1 MLRAPFCTWKIYIVS
16 FKSTTFLIE
25 HIIGIRS
32 LYNDVA
38 PYADITDERLHWL
51 DLTFRN
57 YINDVQQSST
67 SAGIQGLSRET
78 ANALNLLQKTLVFV
92 LNFFLS

>member
-1 MLRAPFCTWKIYIVS
+1 MENIYRFFQVHNVS
-16 FKSTTFLIE
+16 NRTYY
-25 HIIGIRS
+25 IRS
-32 LYNDVA
+32 LDNNVP
-38 PYADITDERLHWL
+38 PYADITDERFHWL

-78 ANALNLLQKTLVFV
+78 ANALNLLQKNTCLCVK
-92 LNFFLS
+92 FLLS

>member
-1 MLRAPFCTWKIYIVS
+1 MENIYRFSQVHNVS
-16 FKSTTFLIE
+16 NRT
-25 HIIGIRS
+25 HYIRS
-32 LYNDVA
+32 PDNNVP
-38 PYADITDERLHWL
+38 PYADITDERSHWL

-92 LNFFLS
+92 LNFF